1 MAQDDGNDQVELVEG
16 IEDTAR
22 PLTSG
27 IVIATSVI
35 LLVAF
40 VVMESALGHWFKL
53 GPFKG

>member
-1 MAQDDGNDQVELVEG
+1 MAQEDDVDQAEFVEG

-27 IVIATSVI
+27 IVVSTFVI

-40 VVMESALGHWFKL
+40 IVMEMALGKWFML